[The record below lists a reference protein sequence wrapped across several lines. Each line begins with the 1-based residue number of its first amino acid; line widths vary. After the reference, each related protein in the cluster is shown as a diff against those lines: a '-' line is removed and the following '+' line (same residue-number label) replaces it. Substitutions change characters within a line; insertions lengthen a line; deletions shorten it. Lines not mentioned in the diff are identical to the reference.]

1 MVHGDSIM
9 KFLQNDNDTMAYF
22 NKILSLNFL
31 IFFLF
36 PVNYPTDDDKLSRR
50 SKRHSLFWVRI
61 KTGIRIHKSNSI
73 PIEPPHKTQY
83 LLHVGLC
90 GKVIRYF
97 V

>member
-36 PVNYPTDDDKLSRR
+36 PVNYPTDGDKLICYFTVEDQ
-50 SKRHSLFWVRI
+50 K
-61 KTGIRIHKSNSI
+61 GIVCIGS
-73 PIEPPHKTQY
+73 E
-83 LLHVGLC
+83 
-90 GKVIRYF
+90 
-97 V
+97 